1 MQEVV
6 LKVFKS
12 RTPSVIQSLVLTYSR
27 VINSKTEKDNCFGK
41 GEWESKLKNII
52 DFLASFSI

>member
-1 MQEVV
+1 MV

-12 RTPSVIQSLVLTYSR
+12 RTPSVIQSLVLVYSR
-27 VINSKTEKDNCFGK
+27 LINGKTDKANPFGK
-41 GEWESKLKNII
+41 GEWETKLKNIT